1 MDNNQK
7 VSYTSVIEV
16 KKFIIHQITSS
27 KDMCIKYKVRVDFLN
42 NYHSE
47 NYVRM
52 IVGRTK
58 RSREDLHKLAT
69 EFIVDINS
77 WIYNKLS
84 SMSASELV
92 EIVNEPTSLDKFLKK
107 LKKVIGENDKD
118 DIFLQKCS

>member
-77 WIYNKLS
+77 WIYSKLS
-84 SMSASELV
+84 NMTASELV

>member
-69 EFIVDINS
+69 EFVVDINS
-77 WIYNKLS
+77 WIYSKLS
-84 SMSASELV
+84 NMSASELV

>member
-7 VSYTSVIEV
+7 VSYTSIIEV

-42 NYHSE
+42 NYQSE

-77 WIYNKLS
+77 WIYSKLS
-84 SMSASELV
+84 NMSASELV

>member
-42 NYHSE
+42 NYQSE

-69 EFIVDINS
+69 EFIVNINS
-77 WIYNKLS
+77 WIYSKLS
-84 SMSASELV
+84 NMSASELV

>member
-77 WIYNKLS
+77 WIYSKLS
-84 SMSASELV
+84 NMSASELV

>member
-42 NYHSE
+42 NYNSE

-77 WIYNKLS
+77 WIYSKLS
-84 SMSASELV
+84 NMSASELV

>member
-7 VSYTSVIEV
+7 VSYTSIIEV

-69 EFIVDINS
+69 EFVVDINS
-77 WIYNKLS
+77 WIYSKLS
-84 SMSASELV
+84 NMSASELV

>member
-7 VSYTSVIEV
+7 VSYTSIIEV

-42 NYHSE
+42 NYQSE

-69 EFIVDINS
+69 EFVVDINS
-77 WIYNKLS
+77 WIYSKLS
-84 SMSASELV
+84 NMSASELV

>member
-7 VSYTSVIEV
+7 ISYTSVIEV

-42 NYHSE
+42 NYQSE

-77 WIYNKLS
+77 WIYSKLS
-84 SMSASELV
+84 NMSASELV

>member
-7 VSYTSVIEV
+7 VSYTSIIEV

-42 NYHSE
+42 NYQSE

-69 EFIVDINS
+69 EFIVNINS
-77 WIYNKLS
+77 WIYSKLS
-84 SMSASELV
+84 NMSASELV

>member
-7 VSYTSVIEV
+7 VSYTSIIEV

-58 RSREDLHKLAT
+58 RRKEDLHKLAT

-77 WIYNKLS
+77 WIYSKLS
-84 SMSASELV
+84 NMSASELV

>member
-1 MDNNQK
+1 
-7 VSYTSVIEV
+7 
-16 KKFIIHQITSS
+16 
-27 KDMCIKYKVRVDFLN
+27 
-42 NYHSE
+42 
-47 NYVRM
+47 M

-77 WIYNKLS
+77 WIYSKLS
-84 SMSASELV
+84 NMSASELV

>member
-42 NYHSE
+42 NYQSE

-69 EFIVDINS
+69 EFVVDINS
-77 WIYNKLS
+77 WIYSKLS
-84 SMSASELV
+84 NMSASELV

>member
-7 VSYTSVIEV
+7 VSYTSIIEV

-42 NYHSE
+42 NYQSE

-58 RSREDLHKLAT
+58 RRKEDLHKLAT
-69 EFIVDINS
+69 EFIVNINS
-77 WIYNKLS
+77 WIYSKLS
-84 SMSASELV
+84 NMSASELV

>member
-7 VSYTSVIEV
+7 VSYTSVIEA

-42 NYHSE
+42 NYQSE

-69 EFIVDINS
+69 EFVVDINS
-77 WIYNKLS
+77 WIYSKLS
-84 SMSASELV
+84 NMSASELV

>member
-7 VSYTSVIEV
+7 VSYTSIIEV

-42 NYHSE
+42 NYNSE

-69 EFIVDINS
+69 EFIVNINS
-77 WIYNKLS
+77 WIYSKLS
-84 SMSASELV
+84 NMSASELV

>member
-7 VSYTSVIEV
+7 VSYTSIIEV

-42 NYHSE
+42 NYNSE

-69 EFIVDINS
+69 EFVVDINS
-77 WIYNKLS
+77 WIYSKLS
-84 SMSASELV
+84 NMSASELV

>member
-69 EFIVDINS
+69 EFIVNINS
-77 WIYNKLS
+77 WIYSKLS
-84 SMSASELV
+84 NMSASELV

>member
-7 VSYTSVIEV
+7 VSYTSIIEV

-42 NYHSE
+42 NYQSE

-52 IVGRTK
+52 IVSRTK
-58 RSREDLHKLAT
+58 RRKEDLHKLAT

-77 WIYNKLS
+77 WIYSKLS
-84 SMSASELV
+84 NMSASELV

>member
-7 VSYTSVIEV
+7 VSYTSIIEV

-77 WIYNKLS
+77 WIYSKLS
-84 SMSASELV
+84 NMSASELV

>member
-7 VSYTSVIEV
+7 VSYTSVIEA

>member
-7 VSYTSVIEV
+7 VSYTSVIEA

-69 EFIVDINS
+69 EFVVDINS

-84 SMSASELV
+84 NMSASELV

>member
-42 NYHSE
+42 NYQSE

-77 WIYNKLS
+77 WIYSKLS
-84 SMSASELV
+84 NMSASELV
-92 EIVNEPTSLDKFLKK
+92 EIVNEPASLDKFLKK

>member
-7 VSYTSVIEV
+7 VSYTSIIEV

>member
-42 NYHSE
+42 NYQSE

-69 EFIVDINS
+69 EFVVDINS

>member
-7 VSYTSVIEV
+7 VSYTSVIEA

-77 WIYNKLS
+77 WIYSKLS
-84 SMSASELV
+84 NMSASELV

>member
-7 VSYTSVIEV
+7 VSYTSVIEA

-77 WIYNKLS
+77 WIYSKLS
-84 SMSASELV
+84 NMSASELV
-92 EIVNEPTSLDKFLKK
+92 EIVNEQTSLDKFLKK

>member
-77 WIYNKLS
+77 WIYSKLS
-84 SMSASELV
+84 NMSASELV

-107 LKKVIGENDKD
+107 LKKVIGENGKD

>member
-42 NYHSE
+42 NYQSE

-77 WIYNKLS
+77 WIYSKLS
-84 SMSASELV
+84 NMSASELV